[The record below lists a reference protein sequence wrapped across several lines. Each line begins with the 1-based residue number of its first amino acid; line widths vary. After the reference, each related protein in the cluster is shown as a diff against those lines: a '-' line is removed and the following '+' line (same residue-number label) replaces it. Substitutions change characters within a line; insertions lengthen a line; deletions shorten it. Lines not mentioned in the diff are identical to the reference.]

1 MTTDTG
7 ASVGVVAVAVAVAK
21 GTGVKAVVV
30 TGVLRWSSNKR
41 CRGRCRCHGDRGWS
55 RSWRDSGVDRRD
67 EHMYWYRNAVPL
79 VESFPPPD
87 GLLYYVSPERS
98 NVGH

>member
-30 TGVLRWSSNKR
+30 TGVLSQVVLEQAL
-41 CRGRCRCHGDRGWS
+41 S
-55 RSWRDSGVDRRD
+55 RAVQVPWR
-67 EHMYWYRNAVPL
+67 
-79 VESFPPPD
+79 
-87 GLLYYVSPERS
+87 
-98 NVGH
+98 